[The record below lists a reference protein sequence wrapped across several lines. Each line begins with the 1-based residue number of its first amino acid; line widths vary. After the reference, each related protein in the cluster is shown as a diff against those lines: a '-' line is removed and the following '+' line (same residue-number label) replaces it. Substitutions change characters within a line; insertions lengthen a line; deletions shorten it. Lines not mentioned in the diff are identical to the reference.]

1 MSDAGEMDHQR
12 GTYLF
17 HYENLT
23 TWPHLMAGSLESVLS
38 RNFVH
43 EGRRGVGFCG
53 QLPVPSQSDSN
64 ILALL

>member
-1 MSDAGEMDHQR
+1 MLEKWTTR
-12 GTYLF
+12 GARIF
-17 HYENLT
+17 SIGENLT

-43 EGRRGVGFCG
+43 KGRRGVGFCG